1 MKKIAIL
8 GSTGSIGTQTVDILP
23 SIEAEVVA
31 LTTNRRIGLLEEQAR
46 ALHPKMVCAFDENA
60 AKELRVKLAD
70 TDIEVL
76 TGMDGLIA
84 CASESGADIVVTA
97 VVGMVG
103 LLPTLAAINAGKD
116 IALANKET
124 LVCAGGIVMEAA
136 RKKGVRILPVDSE
149 HSAIFQCVQAANGN
163 PVSKILLTA
172 SGGPF
177 FGKKFEE
184 MRGMTRE
191 QALAHPNW
199 SMGAKIT
206 IDSATMM
213 NKGLELIEAM
223 WLYDL
228 PPEDIEIVV
237 HRESIV
243 HSAVEFADGAVIAQ
257 LGLPDMRLPIQ
268 LALTWPERVPCK
280 VPRMSLAE
288 VAKLTF
294 FAVCSSTEGS
304 ALPRSRSAFR
314 THWTA
319 SRTGRTS
326 HSTTC
331 SPPTEPHASSFWAE
345 TADPERRQL
354 CRYFQSFWPFWPS
367 ACWSSCMNSAILSP
381 PSAAACRSMNSGSA
395 WVRPFSSTNIT
406 ARCTA

>member
-136 RKKGVRILPVDSE
+136 REK
-149 HSAIFQCVQAANGN
+149 AC
-163 PVSKILLTA
+163 A
-172 SGGPF
+172 SCRSTP
-177 FGKKFEE
+177 
-184 MRGMTRE
+184 
-191 QALAHPNW
+191 
-199 SMGAKIT
+199 
-206 IDSATMM
+206 
-213 NKGLELIEAM
+213 
-223 WLYDL
+223 
-228 PPEDIEIVV
+228 
-237 HRESIV
+237 SI
-243 HSAVEFADGAVIAQ
+243 
-257 LGLPDMRLPIQ
+257 RLSFSVC
-268 LALTWPERVPCK
+268 R
-280 VPRMSLAE
+280 PR
-288 VAKLTF
+288 
-294 FAVCSSTEGS
+294 TET
-304 ALPRSRSAFR
+304 RSRRSC
-314 THWTA
+314 
-319 SRTGRTS
+319 SRLLAAR
-326 HSTTC
+326 
-331 SPPTEPHASSFWAE
+331 SSGK
-345 TADPERRQL
+345 
-354 CRYFQSFWPFWPS
+354 
-367 ACWSSCMNSAILSP
+367 SSRKC
-381 PSAAACRSMNSGSA
+381 AA
-395 WVRPFSSTNIT
+395 
-406 ARCTA
+406 

>member
-23 SIEAEVVA
+23 SIDAEVVA
-31 LTTNRRIGLLEEQAR
+31 LTTNRRINLLEEQAR
-46 ALHPKMVCAFDENA
+46 ALHPKMVCAMDESA
-60 AKELRVKLAD
+60 AKELKIKLAD
-70 TDIEVL
+70 TNIEVL

-84 CASESGADIVVTA
+84 CAAESGADIVVTA

-103 LLPTLAAINAGKD
+103 LLPTMAAIKAGKD

-124 LVCAGGIVMEAA
+124 LVCAGGLVMSAA
-136 RKKGVRILPVDSE
+136 NQYGVRILPVDSE

-163 PVSKILLTA
+163 PIDKILLTA

-177 FGKKFEE
+177 FGKKIEE

-213 NKGLELIEAM
+213 NKGLEMIEAM

-268 LALTWPERVPCK
+268 LALTWPQRVPCK
-280 VPRMSLAE
+280 VPRMSLAA

-294 FAVCSSTEGS
+294 YAPDYEAFPALNLAKHAASLKGDRGAVLNGANEAAVGLFLNGKIGFTDIAERVAY
-304 ALPRSRSAFR
+304 ALDTIPYKKDITLDDVLA
-314 THWTA
+314 
-319 SRTGRTS
+319 
-326 HSTTC
+326 
-331 SPPTEPHASSFWAE
+331 
-345 TADPERRQL
+345 ADK
-354 CRYFQSFWPFWPS
+354 
-367 ACWSSCMNSAILSP
+367 
-381 PSAAACRSMNSGSA
+381 AAREIVLG
-395 WVRPFSSTNIT
+395 
-406 ARCTA
+406 

>member
-23 SIEAEVVA
+23 SIDAEVVA
-31 LTTNRRIGLLEEQAR
+31 LTTNRRINLLEEQAR
-46 ALHPKMVCAFDENA
+46 ALHPKMVCAMDENA
-60 AKELRVKLAD
+60 AKALKIKLAD
-70 TDIEVL
+70 TDITVL

-84 CASESGADIVVTA
+84 CAAESGADIVVTA

-103 LLPTLAAINAGKD
+103 LLPTMAAIKAGKD

-124 LVCAGGIVMEAA
+124 LVCAGGLVMSAA
-136 RKKGVRILPVDSE
+136 KQYGVRILPVDSE

-163 PVSKILLTA
+163 PIDKILLTA

-177 FGKKFEE
+177 FGKKIEE

-243 HSAVEFADGAVIAQ
+243 HSAVEFTDGAVIAQ

-268 LALTWPERVPCK
+268 LALTWPQRVPCK

-294 FAVCSSTEGS
+294 YAPDYEAFPALNLAKHAASLKGDRGAVLNGANEAAVGLFLNGKIGFTDIAERVAY
-304 ALPRSRSAFR
+304 ALDTIPYKKDITLDDVLA
-314 THWTA
+314 
-319 SRTGRTS
+319 
-326 HSTTC
+326 
-331 SPPTEPHASSFWAE
+331 
-345 TADPERRQL
+345 ADK
-354 CRYFQSFWPFWPS
+354 
-367 ACWSSCMNSAILSP
+367 
-381 PSAAACRSMNSGSA
+381 AAREIVLG
-395 WVRPFSSTNIT
+395 
-406 ARCTA
+406 

>member
-23 SIEAEVVA
+23 SIDAEVVA
-31 LTTNRRIGLLEEQAR
+31 LTTNRRINLLEEQAR
-46 ALHPKMVCAFDENA
+46 ALHPKMVCAMDESA
-60 AKELRVKLAD
+60 AKELKIKLAD
-70 TDIEVL
+70 TNIEVL

-84 CASESGADIVVTA
+84 CAVESGADIVVTA

-103 LLPTLAAINAGKD
+103 LLPTMAAIKAGKD

-124 LVCAGGIVMEAA
+124 LVCAGGLVMSAA
-136 RKKGVRILPVDSE
+136 KQYGVRILPVDSE

-163 PVSKILLTA
+163 PIDKILLTA

-177 FGKKFEE
+177 FGKKIEE

-268 LALTWPERVPCK
+268 LALTWPQRVPCK

-294 FAVCSSTEGS
+294 YAPDYEAFPALNLAKHAASLKGDRGAVLNGANEAAVGLFLNGKIGFTDIAERVAY
-304 ALPRSRSAFR
+304 ALDTIPYKKDITLDDVLA
-314 THWTA
+314 
-319 SRTGRTS
+319 
-326 HSTTC
+326 
-331 SPPTEPHASSFWAE
+331 
-345 TADPERRQL
+345 ADK
-354 CRYFQSFWPFWPS
+354 
-367 ACWSSCMNSAILSP
+367 
-381 PSAAACRSMNSGSA
+381 AAREIVLG
-395 WVRPFSSTNIT
+395 
-406 ARCTA
+406 

>member
-23 SIEAEVVA
+23 SIDAEVVA
-31 LTTNRRIGLLEEQAR
+31 LTTNRRINLLEEQAR
-46 ALHPKMVCAFDENA
+46 ALHPKMVCAMDESA
-60 AKELRVKLAD
+60 AKELKIKLAD

-84 CASESGADIVVTA
+84 CAAESGADIVVTA

-103 LLPTLAAINAGKD
+103 LLPTMAAIKAGKD

-124 LVCAGGIVMEAA
+124 LVCAGGLVMSAA
-136 RKKGVRILPVDSE
+136 KQYGVRILPVDSE

-163 PVSKILLTA
+163 PIDKILLTA

-177 FGKKFEE
+177 FGKKIEE
-184 MRGMTRE
+184 KRGMTRE

-268 LALTWPERVPCK
+268 LALTWPQRVPCK

-294 FAVCSSTEGS
+294 YAPDYEAFPALNLAKHAASLKGDRGAVLNGANEAAVGLFLNGKIGFTDIAERVAY
-304 ALPRSRSAFR
+304 ALDTIPYKKDITLDDVLA
-314 THWTA
+314 
-319 SRTGRTS
+319 
-326 HSTTC
+326 
-331 SPPTEPHASSFWAE
+331 
-345 TADPERRQL
+345 ADK
-354 CRYFQSFWPFWPS
+354 
-367 ACWSSCMNSAILSP
+367 
-381 PSAAACRSMNSGSA
+381 AAREIVLG
-395 WVRPFSSTNIT
+395 
-406 ARCTA
+406 

>member
-1 MKKIAIL
+1 MKKVAIL
-8 GSTGSIGTQTVDILP
+8 GSTGSIGTQTLEIIRDNEDLQ
-23 SIEAEVVA
+23 AVA
-31 LTTNRRIGLLEEQAR
+31 LAAGQNVDLMEKQIREFHPQIAGMWSEEAAADLRQR
-46 ALHPKMVCAFDENA
+46 VSDLPVKIVC
-60 AKELRVKLAD
+60 
-70 TDIEVL
+70 
-76 TGMDGLIA
+76 GMDGLLEIA
-84 CASESGADIVVTA
+84 SFPESDVVVTA
-97 VVGMVG
+97 VVGMIG
-103 LLPTLAAINAGKD
+103 IRPTIAAIESGKT

-124 LVCAGGIVMEAA
+124 LVTAGHIIMPLAA
-136 RKKGVRILPVDSE
+136 QRKVPILPVDSE
-149 HSAIFQCVQAANGN
+149 HSAIFQSLQGRADNQIHR
-163 PVSKILLTA
+163 ILLTA

-268 LALTWPERVPCK
+268 LALTWPQRVPCK

-294 FAVCSSTEGS
+294 YAPDYEAFPALNLAKHAASLKGDRGAVLNGANEAAVGLFLNDKIGFTDIAERVAY
-304 ALPRSRSAFR
+304 ALDTIPYKKDITLDDVLA
-314 THWTA
+314 
-319 SRTGRTS
+319 
-326 HSTTC
+326 
-331 SPPTEPHASSFWAE
+331 
-345 TADPERRQL
+345 ADK
-354 CRYFQSFWPFWPS
+354 
-367 ACWSSCMNSAILSP
+367 
-381 PSAAACRSMNSGSA
+381 AAREIVLG
-395 WVRPFSSTNIT
+395 
-406 ARCTA
+406 

>member
-23 SIEAEVVA
+23 SIDAEVVA
-31 LTTNRRIGLLEEQAR
+31 LTTNRRINLLEEQAR
-46 ALHPKMVCAFDENA
+46 ALHPKMVCAMDESA
-60 AKELRVKLAD
+60 AKELKIKLAD
-70 TDIEVL
+70 TDITVL

-84 CASESGADIVVTA
+84 CAAESGADIVVTA

-103 LLPTLAAINAGKD
+103 LLPTMAAIKAGKD

-124 LVCAGGIVMEAA
+124 LVCAGGLVMSAA
-136 RKKGVRILPVDSE
+136 KQYGVRILPVDSE

-163 PVSKILLTA
+163 PIDKILLTA

-177 FGKKFEE
+177 FGKTFEE

-243 HSAVEFADGAVIAQ
+243 HSAVEFTDGAVIAQ

-268 LALTWPERVPCK
+268 LALTWPQRVPCK

-294 FAVCSSTEGS
+294 YAPDYEAFPALNLAKHAATLKGDRGAVLNGANEAAVGLFLNDKIGFTDIAERVAY
-304 ALPRSRSAFR
+304 ALDTIPYKKDITLDDVLA
-314 THWTA
+314 
-319 SRTGRTS
+319 
-326 HSTTC
+326 
-331 SPPTEPHASSFWAE
+331 
-345 TADPERRQL
+345 ADK
-354 CRYFQSFWPFWPS
+354 
-367 ACWSSCMNSAILSP
+367 
-381 PSAAACRSMNSGSA
+381 AAREIVLG
-395 WVRPFSSTNIT
+395 
-406 ARCTA
+406 

>member
-23 SIEAEVVA
+23 SIDAEVVA
-31 LTTNRRIGLLEEQAR
+31 LTTNRRINLLEEQAR
-46 ALHPKMVCAFDENA
+46 ALHPKMVCAMDENA
-60 AKELRVKLAD
+60 AKALKIKLAD
-70 TDIEVL
+70 TDITVL

-84 CASESGADIVVTA
+84 CAAESGADIVVTA

-103 LLPTLAAINAGKD
+103 LLPTMAAIKAGKD

-124 LVCAGGIVMEAA
+124 LVCAGGLVMSAA
-136 RKKGVRILPVDSE
+136 KQYGVRILPVDSE

-163 PVSKILLTA
+163 PIDKILLTA

-177 FGKKFEE
+177 FGKKIEE

-237 HRESIV
+237 HRESLV

-268 LALTWPERVPCK
+268 LALTWPQRVPCK

-294 FAVCSSTEGS
+294 YAPDYEAFPALNLAKHAASLKGDRGAVLNGANEAAVGLFLNGKIGFTDIAERVAY
-304 ALPRSRSAFR
+304 ALDTIPYKKDITLDDVLA
-314 THWTA
+314 
-319 SRTGRTS
+319 
-326 HSTTC
+326 
-331 SPPTEPHASSFWAE
+331 
-345 TADPERRQL
+345 ADK
-354 CRYFQSFWPFWPS
+354 
-367 ACWSSCMNSAILSP
+367 
-381 PSAAACRSMNSGSA
+381 AAREIVLG
-395 WVRPFSSTNIT
+395 
-406 ARCTA
+406 

>member
-23 SIEAEVVA
+23 SIDAEVVA
-31 LTTNRRIGLLEEQAR
+31 LTTNRRINLLEEQAR
-46 ALHPKMVCAFDENA
+46 ALHPKMVCAMDESA
-60 AKELRVKLAD
+60 AKELKIKLAD
-70 TDIEVL
+70 TNIEVL

-84 CASESGADIVVTA
+84 CAVESGADIVVTA

-103 LLPTLAAINAGKD
+103 LLPTMAAIKAGKD

-124 LVCAGGIVMEAA
+124 LVCAGGLVMSAA
-136 RKKGVRILPVDSE
+136 KQYGVRILPVDSE

-163 PVSKILLTA
+163 PIDKILLTA

-177 FGKKFEE
+177 FGKKIEE

-268 LALTWPERVPCK
+268 LALTWPQRVPCK

-294 FAVCSSTEGS
+294 YAPDYEAFPALNLAKHAASLKGDRGAVLNGANEAAVGLFLNNKIGFTDIAERVAY
-304 ALPRSRSAFR
+304 ALDTIPYKKDITLDDVLA
-314 THWTA
+314 
-319 SRTGRTS
+319 
-326 HSTTC
+326 
-331 SPPTEPHASSFWAE
+331 
-345 TADPERRQL
+345 ADK
-354 CRYFQSFWPFWPS
+354 
-367 ACWSSCMNSAILSP
+367 
-381 PSAAACRSMNSGSA
+381 AAREIVLG
-395 WVRPFSSTNIT
+395 
-406 ARCTA
+406 

>member
-23 SIEAEVVA
+23 SIDAEVVA
-31 LTTNRRIGLLEEQAR
+31 LTTNRRINLLEEQAR
-46 ALHPKMVCAFDENA
+46 ALHPKMVCAMDENA
-60 AKELRVKLAD
+60 AKELKIKLAD
-70 TDIEVL
+70 TDIKVL

-84 CASESGADIVVTA
+84 CAAESGADIVVTA

-103 LLPTLAAINAGKD
+103 LLPTMAAIKAGKD

-124 LVCAGGIVMEAA
+124 LVCAGGLVMSAA
-136 RKKGVRILPVDSE
+136 KQYGVRILPVDSE

-163 PVSKILLTA
+163 PIDKILLTA

-177 FGKKFEE
+177 FGKKIEE

-268 LALTWPERVPCK
+268 LALTWPQRVPCK

-294 FAVCSSTEGS
+294 YAPDYEAFPALNLAKHAASLKGDRGAVLNGANEAAVGLFLNGKIGFTDIAERVAY
-304 ALPRSRSAFR
+304 ALDTIPYKKDITLDDVLA
-314 THWTA
+314 
-319 SRTGRTS
+319 
-326 HSTTC
+326 
-331 SPPTEPHASSFWAE
+331 
-345 TADPERRQL
+345 ADK
-354 CRYFQSFWPFWPS
+354 
-367 ACWSSCMNSAILSP
+367 
-381 PSAAACRSMNSGSA
+381 AAREIVLG
-395 WVRPFSSTNIT
+395 
-406 ARCTA
+406 

>member
-23 SIEAEVVA
+23 SIDAEVVA
-31 LTTNRRIGLLEEQAR
+31 LTTNRRINLLEEQAR
-46 ALHPKMVCAFDENA
+46 ALHPKMVCAMDESA
-60 AKELRVKLAD
+60 AKELKIKLAD
-70 TDIEVL
+70 TDITVL

-84 CASESGADIVVTA
+84 CAAESGADIVVTA

-103 LLPTLAAINAGKD
+103 LLPTMAAIKAGKD

-124 LVCAGGIVMEAA
+124 LVCAGGLVMSAA
-136 RKKGVRILPVDSE
+136 KQYGVRILPVDSE

-163 PVSKILLTA
+163 PIDKILLTA

-177 FGKKFEE
+177 FGKKIEE

-268 LALTWPERVPCK
+268 LALTWPQRVPCK

-294 FAVCSSTEGS
+294 YAPDYEAFPALNLAKHAASLKGDRGAVLNGANEAAVGLFLNGKIGFTDIAERVAY
-304 ALPRSRSAFR
+304 ALDTIPYKKDITLDDVLA
-314 THWTA
+314 
-319 SRTGRTS
+319 
-326 HSTTC
+326 
-331 SPPTEPHASSFWAE
+331 
-345 TADPERRQL
+345 ADK
-354 CRYFQSFWPFWPS
+354 
-367 ACWSSCMNSAILSP
+367 
-381 PSAAACRSMNSGSA
+381 AAREIVFG
-395 WVRPFSSTNIT
+395 
-406 ARCTA
+406 

>member
-23 SIEAEVVA
+23 SIDAEVVA
-31 LTTNRRIGLLEEQAR
+31 LTTNRRINLLEEQAR
-46 ALHPKMVCAFDENA
+46 ALHPKMVCAMDENA
-60 AKELRVKLAD
+60 AKALKIKLAD
-70 TDIEVL
+70 TDITVL

-84 CASESGADIVVTA
+84 CAAESGADIVVTA

-103 LLPTLAAINAGKD
+103 LLPTMAAIKAGKD

-124 LVCAGGIVMEAA
+124 LVCAGGLVMSAA
-136 RKKGVRILPVDSE
+136 KQYGVRILPVDSE

-163 PVSKILLTA
+163 PIDKILLTA

-177 FGKKFEE
+177 FGKKIEE

-268 LALTWPERVPCK
+268 LALTWPQRVPCK

-294 FAVCSSTEGS
+294 YAPDYEAFPALNLAKHAASLKGDRGAVLNGANEAAVGLFLNDKIGFTDIAVRVAY
-304 ALPRSRSAFR
+304 ALDTIPYKKDITLDDVLA
-314 THWTA
+314 
-319 SRTGRTS
+319 
-326 HSTTC
+326 
-331 SPPTEPHASSFWAE
+331 
-345 TADPERRQL
+345 ADK
-354 CRYFQSFWPFWPS
+354 
-367 ACWSSCMNSAILSP
+367 
-381 PSAAACRSMNSGSA
+381 AAREIVLG
-395 WVRPFSSTNIT
+395 
-406 ARCTA
+406 

>member
-23 SIEAEVVA
+23 SIDAEVVA
-31 LTTNRRIGLLEEQAR
+31 LTTNRRINLLEEQAR
-46 ALHPKMVCAFDENA
+46 ALHPKMVCAMDENA
-60 AKELRVKLAD
+60 AKALKIKLAD
-70 TDIEVL
+70 TNIEVL

-84 CASESGADIVVTA
+84 CAAESGADIVVSA

-103 LLPTLAAINAGKD
+103 LLPTMAAIKAGKD

-124 LVCAGGIVMEAA
+124 LVCAGGLVMSAA
-136 RKKGVRILPVDSE
+136 KQYGVRILPVDSE

-163 PVSKILLTA
+163 PIDKILLTA

-243 HSAVEFADGAVIAQ
+243 HSAVEFTDGAVIAQ

-268 LALTWPERVPCK
+268 LALTWPQRVPCK

-294 FAVCSSTEGS
+294 YAPDYEAFPALNLAKHAASLKGDRGAVLNGANEAAVGLFLNDKIGFTDIAERVAY
-304 ALPRSRSAFR
+304 ALDTIPYKKDITLDDVLA
-314 THWTA
+314 
-319 SRTGRTS
+319 
-326 HSTTC
+326 
-331 SPPTEPHASSFWAE
+331 
-345 TADPERRQL
+345 ADK
-354 CRYFQSFWPFWPS
+354 
-367 ACWSSCMNSAILSP
+367 
-381 PSAAACRSMNSGSA
+381 AAREIVLG
-395 WVRPFSSTNIT
+395 
-406 ARCTA
+406 

>member
-23 SIEAEVVA
+23 SIDAEVVA
-31 LTTNRRIGLLEEQAR
+31 LTTNRRINLLEEQAR
-46 ALHPKMVCAFDENA
+46 ALHPKMVCAMDENA
-60 AKELRVKLAD
+60 ARELKIKLAD
-70 TDIEVL
+70 TDIKVL

-84 CASESGADIVVTA
+84 CAAESGADIVVTA

-103 LLPTLAAINAGKD
+103 LLPTMAAIKAGKD

-124 LVCAGGIVMEAA
+124 LVCAGGLVMSAA
-136 RKKGVRILPVDSE
+136 KQYGVRILPVDSE

-163 PVSKILLTA
+163 PIDKILLTA

-177 FGKKFEE
+177 FGKKIEE

-268 LALTWPERVPCK
+268 LALTWPQRVPCK

-294 FAVCSSTEGS
+294 YAPDYEAFPALNLAKHAASLKGDRGAVLNGANEAAVGLFLNSKIGFTDIAERVAY
-304 ALPRSRSAFR
+304 ALDTIPYKKDITLDDVLA
-314 THWTA
+314 
-319 SRTGRTS
+319 
-326 HSTTC
+326 
-331 SPPTEPHASSFWAE
+331 
-345 TADPERRQL
+345 ADK
-354 CRYFQSFWPFWPS
+354 
-367 ACWSSCMNSAILSP
+367 
-381 PSAAACRSMNSGSA
+381 AAREIVLG
-395 WVRPFSSTNIT
+395 
-406 ARCTA
+406 

>member
-23 SIEAEVVA
+23 SIDAEVVA
-31 LTTNRRIGLLEEQAR
+31 LTTNRRINLLEEQAR
-46 ALHPKMVCAFDENA
+46 ALHPKMVCAMDESA
-60 AKELRVKLAD
+60 AKELKIKLAD
-70 TDIEVL
+70 TNIEVL

-84 CASESGADIVVTA
+84 CAVESGADIVVTA

-103 LLPTLAAINAGKD
+103 LLPTMAAIKAGKD

-124 LVCAGGIVMEAA
+124 LVCAGGLVMSAA
-136 RKKGVRILPVDSE
+136 KQYGVRILPVDSE

-163 PVSKILLTA
+163 PIDKILLTA

-268 LALTWPERVPCK
+268 LALTWPQRVPCK

-294 FAVCSSTEGS
+294 YAPDYEAFPALNLAKHAASLKGDRGAVLNGANEAAVGLFLNGKIGFTDIAERVAY
-304 ALPRSRSAFR
+304 ALDTIPYKKDITLDDVLA
-314 THWTA
+314 
-319 SRTGRTS
+319 
-326 HSTTC
+326 
-331 SPPTEPHASSFWAE
+331 
-345 TADPERRQL
+345 ADK
-354 CRYFQSFWPFWPS
+354 
-367 ACWSSCMNSAILSP
+367 
-381 PSAAACRSMNSGSA
+381 AAREIVLG
-395 WVRPFSSTNIT
+395 
-406 ARCTA
+406 

>member
-23 SIEAEVVA
+23 SIDAEVVA
-31 LTTNRRIGLLEEQAR
+31 LTTNRRINLLEEQAR
-46 ALHPKMVCAFDENA
+46 ALHPKMVCAMDENA
-60 AKELRVKLAD
+60 AKALKIKLAD
-70 TDIEVL
+70 TDITVL

-84 CASESGADIVVTA
+84 CAAESGADIVVTA

-103 LLPTLAAINAGKD
+103 LLPTMAAIKAGKD

-124 LVCAGGIVMEAA
+124 LVCAGGLVMSAA
-136 RKKGVRILPVDSE
+136 KQYGVRILPVDSE

-163 PVSKILLTA
+163 PIDKILLTA

-177 FGKKFEE
+177 FGKKIEE

-268 LALTWPERVPCK
+268 LALTWPQRVPCK

-294 FAVCSSTEGS
+294 YAPDYEAFP
-304 ALPRSRSAFR
+304 ALNLAK
-314 THWTA
+314 HAA
-319 SRTGRTS
+319 SRKGDRGAVLNGANEAAVGLFLNDKIGFTDI
-326 HSTTC
+326 
-331 SPPTEPHASSFWAE
+331 AE
-345 TADPERRQL
+345 RVAYALDTIPYKKDITLDDVLAADK
-354 CRYFQSFWPFWPS
+354 
-367 ACWSSCMNSAILSP
+367 
-381 PSAAACRSMNSGSA
+381 AAREIVLG
-395 WVRPFSSTNIT
+395 
-406 ARCTA
+406 

>member
-23 SIEAEVVA
+23 SIDAEVVA
-31 LTTNRRIGLLEEQAR
+31 LTTNRRINLLEEQAR
-46 ALHPKMVCAFDENA
+46 ALHPKMVCAMDESA
-60 AKELRVKLAD
+60 AKELKIKLAD
-70 TDIEVL
+70 TDIKVL

-84 CASESGADIVVTA
+84 CAAESGADIVVTA

-103 LLPTLAAINAGKD
+103 LLPTMAAIKAGKD

-124 LVCAGGIVMEAA
+124 LVCAGGLVMSAA
-136 RKKGVRILPVDSE
+136 KQYGVRILPVDSE

-163 PVSKILLTA
+163 PIDKILLTA

-177 FGKKFEE
+177 FGKKIEE

-223 WLYDL
+223 WLYNL

-268 LALTWPERVPCK
+268 LALTWPQRVPCK

-294 FAVCSSTEGS
+294 YAPDYEAFPALNLAKYAASLKGDRGAVLNGANEAAVGLFLNDKIGFTDIAERVAY
-304 ALPRSRSAFR
+304 ALDTIPYKKDITLDDVLA
-314 THWTA
+314 
-319 SRTGRTS
+319 
-326 HSTTC
+326 
-331 SPPTEPHASSFWAE
+331 
-345 TADPERRQL
+345 ADK
-354 CRYFQSFWPFWPS
+354 
-367 ACWSSCMNSAILSP
+367 
-381 PSAAACRSMNSGSA
+381 AAREIVLG
-395 WVRPFSSTNIT
+395 
-406 ARCTA
+406 

>member
-23 SIEAEVVA
+23 SIDAEVVA
-31 LTTNRRIGLLEEQAR
+31 LTTNRRINLLEEQAR
-46 ALHPKMVCAFDENA
+46 ALHPKMVCAMDENA
-60 AKELRVKLAD
+60 AKTLKIKLAD

-84 CASESGADIVVTA
+84 CAAESGADIVVTA

-103 LLPTLAAINAGKD
+103 LLPTMAAIKAGKD

-124 LVCAGGIVMEAA
+124 LVCAGGLVMSAA
-136 RKKGVRILPVDSE
+136 KQYGVRILPVDSE

-163 PVSKILLTA
+163 PIDKILLTA

-177 FGKKFEE
+177 FGKKIEE

-268 LALTWPERVPCK
+268 LALTWPQRVPCK
-280 VPRMSLAE
+280 IPRMSLAE

-294 FAVCSSTEGS
+294 YAPDYEAFPALNLAKHAASLKGDRGAVLNGANEAAVGLFLNDKIGFTDIAERVAY
-304 ALPRSRSAFR
+304 ALDTIPYKKDITLDDVLA
-314 THWTA
+314 
-319 SRTGRTS
+319 
-326 HSTTC
+326 
-331 SPPTEPHASSFWAE
+331 
-345 TADPERRQL
+345 ADK
-354 CRYFQSFWPFWPS
+354 
-367 ACWSSCMNSAILSP
+367 
-381 PSAAACRSMNSGSA
+381 AAREIVLG
-395 WVRPFSSTNIT
+395 
-406 ARCTA
+406 